1 MPRKK
6 VQPRR
11 QILGNPVMVTRSCLA
26 FDDAQ
31 WKELGDEYDSVE
43 LQAGPCFLLKKGQV
57 GLAVST
63 KGSKVL
69 VLIRGRLLL
78 ISRSDISPCNAAA

>member
-6 VQPRR
+6 AQPRR
-11 QILGNPVMVTRSCLA
+11 QILGNPVMVIRSCLA
-26 FDDAQ
+26 FDDVQ

-43 LQAGPCFLLKKGQV
+43 LQPGPCFHLKKGQV

-69 VLIRGRLLL
+69 VLIRGRLLP
-78 ISRSDISPCNAAA
+78 ISRSDISPCNEAA